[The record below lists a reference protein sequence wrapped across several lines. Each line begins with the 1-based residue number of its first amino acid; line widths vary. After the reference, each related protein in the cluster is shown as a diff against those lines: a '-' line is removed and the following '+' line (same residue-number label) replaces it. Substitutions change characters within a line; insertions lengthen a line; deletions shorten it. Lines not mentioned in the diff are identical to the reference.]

1 MISKTKSLAFVFA
14 FVALMVTLPLASNQ
28 NAFADGQSD
37 LDLDCP
43 VSAVATINFGDFGKT
58 GVIGENTQTLT
69 TGGSEKGTFQV
80 AAGNWIGATAQKAS
94 TTITVL
100 SPVAGNVLTINGI
113 TATAHATVDD
123 GATFTIGANDAATAV
138 LLAATINANG
148 DTGTDVAGTDQF
160 AIAVGNVVIVRST
173 VADAASNGVNVAQT
187 TGTGTL
193 VATDATL
200 TDGENVGVIHMLSS
214 ATKYKITVDGSTSS
228 SGTNYATKTAFDA
241 DGIVK
246 NLAAET
252 DGPGD
257 KSVSLSTEI
266 SGIGTLINMQYKGD
280 LTHTLAFTVTCNLT

>member
-1 MISKTKSLAFVFA
+1 MIRKTKSLAFVIVFA
-14 FVALMVTLPLASNQ
+14 GLMAVMPIASNQ

-43 VSAVATINFGDFGKT
+43 VSAVASINFGDFGT
-58 GVIGENTQTLT
+58 SGVVTENTQTLT

-80 AAGNWIGATAQKAS
+80 AAGNWIGVAQKAS

-123 GATFTIGANDAATAV
+123 GDTFTVGANDAATAV

-160 AIAVGNVVIVRST
+160 AIATGNVVIVRST

-187 TGTGTL
+187 SGTGTL
-193 VATDATL
+193 VATDSTL
-200 TDGENVGVIHMLSS
+200 TDGEDAGVTHMLSS

-228 SGTNYATKTAFDA
+228 AGTLYAAKTAFDA

-252 DGPGD
+252 DGPGN

-266 SGIGTLINMQYKGD
+266 SGIGTLVALPYNGA
-280 LTHTLAFTVTCNLT
+280 LTQTLAFTVTCNAS

>member
-1 MISKTKSLAFVFA
+1 MTNKTKSLAFVIAFA
-14 FVALMVTLPLASNQ
+14 GLMVVMPIATNQ

-43 VSAVATINFGDFGKT
+43 VAAVASINFGDFGVGDT
-58 GVIGENTQTLT
+58 ITENTQSLT

-80 AAGNWIGATAQKAS
+80 AAGNWIGVAQKAS

-100 SPVAGNVLTINGI
+100 SPAVGDVLTYETI

-123 GATFTIGANDAATAV
+123 GDTFTLGANDAATAV
-138 LLAATINANG
+138 LLAATINANVDAG
-148 DTGTDVAGTDQF
+148 DEATVDVD
-160 AIAVGNVVIVRST
+160 AIAVGNVVILRSD
-173 VADAASNGVNVAQT
+173 VAGLAGNDVNVAQT

-200 TDGENVGVIHMLSS
+200 TDGEDAGTIHMLST
-214 ATKYKITVDGSTSS
+214 ATKYAIKTDGTSS
-228 SGTNYATKTAFDA
+228 ASVNYATKTAFDA

-252 DGPGD
+252 RGPENLA
-257 KSVSLSTEI
+257 VSLSTEI
-266 SGIGTLINMQYKGD
+266 SGVGTLINLPYNGA
-280 LTHTLAFTVTCNLT
+280 LTQTLAFTVTCNQS